1 MIVTMRF
8 LLGSLAAVVVI
19 TAANGQDAG
28 PARADWPHHGGSQFA
43 WRYSALDQ
51 VNTTNVKNLG
61 VAWAFQTGD
70 YGDSLQSTPLV
81 IDGVMYVSTA
91 YAQVFALDAATGRL
105 IWRYK
110 YPLSASVGRSGG
122 KAFRI
127 NRGLAV
133 SDGKVFLGTPDNL
146 LVAIDQKTGHELW
159 RVNVD
164 DSNQCGCSITSAPL
178 VVKDKIV
185 VGGSGGDNAHR
196 GYLTAFYAKTGRLA
210 WRWYVIPGPG
220 EKGHETWK
228 GQSWKT
234 GGGSPWLTGSFD
246 PDLNLL
252 YWGTGNAAGDFY
264 AGDRNSGE
272 KKDVN
277 LYTASVV
284 ALDPD
289 TGKLRWHFQE
299 VPNDVWD
306 FDSAYECILMDRPVN
321 GRMRKLLVHM
331 NKSGITFVLDRATGE
346 FVGVFSVPEV
356 QTWISGVTEDG
367 KLVGRR
373 EPEVGKTMNFCPT
386 PAGAKSWNEM
396 AYSPRTGLI
405 YTPTLEICVDIAA
418 VHQQADEGRFF
429 MSGSWDLKLPPNRQT
444 YSHVDAWDPV
454 TRKRVWSYPY
464 KYVLL
469 ASMLATAGD
478 LVFTGNPEGE
488 FFALDARTGAKL
500 WSFQTGA
507 GHRGSSISYSVNG
520 RQFIATPT
528 GWPVTNI
535 GAATQALFPDQVWR
549 NGSTVMAFALPDGS
563 K

>member
-1 MIVTMRF
+1 MDRTV
-8 LLGSLAAVVVI
+8 
-19 TAANGQDAG
+19 D
-28 PARADWPHHGGSQFA
+28 
-43 WRYSALDQ
+43 
-51 VNTTNVKNLG
+51 
-61 VAWAFQTGD
+61 
-70 YGDSLQSTPLV
+70 
-81 IDGVMYVSTA
+81 
-91 YAQVFALDAATGRL
+91 GRL
-105 IWRYK
+105 
-110 YPLSASVGRSGG
+110 
-122 KAFRI
+122 
-127 NRGLAV
+127 
-133 SDGKVFLGTPDNL
+133 
-146 LVAIDQKTGHELW
+146 
-159 RVNVD
+159 
-164 DSNQCGCSITSAPL
+164 
-178 VVKDKIV
+178 
-185 VGGSGGDNAHR
+185 
-196 GYLTAFYAKTGRLA
+196 
-210 WRWYVIPGPG
+210 
-220 EKGHETWK
+220 
-228 GQSWKT
+228 
-234 GGGSPWLTGSFD
+234 
-246 PDLNLL
+246 
-252 YWGTGNAAGDFY
+252 
-264 AGDRNSGE
+264 
-272 KKDVN
+272 
-277 LYTASVV
+277 
-284 ALDPD
+284 
-289 TGKLRWHFQE
+289 
-299 VPNDVWD
+299 
-306 FDSAYECILMDRPVN
+306 
-321 GRMRKLLVHM
+321 RKLLVHM
-331 NKSGITFVLDRATGE
+331 NKSGVTFVLDRATGE

-418 VHQQADEGRFF
+418 EHQQADEGRFF

-520 RQFIATPT
+520 RQYIATPT

-549 NGSTVMAFALPDGS
+549 NGSTVMVFALPDGS

>member
-1 MIVTMRF
+1 MR
-8 LLGSLAAVVVI
+8 
-19 TAANGQDAG
+19 
-28 PARADWPHHGGSQFA
+28 
-43 WRYSALDQ
+43 
-51 VNTTNVKNLG
+51 
-61 VAWAFQTGD
+61 
-70 YGDSLQSTPLV
+70 
-81 IDGVMYVSTA
+81 
-91 YAQVFALDAATGRL
+91 ATGRM

-110 YPLSASVGRSGG
+110 YPLPASAGRSGG
-122 KAFRI
+122 EAFRI

-133 SDGKVFLGTPDNL
+133 SEGKVFLGTPDSY
-146 LVAIDQKTGHELW
+146 LVAIDQKTGRELW
-159 RVNVD
+159 SVNVD

-178 VVKDKIV
+178 VVKDKVI

-228 GQSWKT
+228 GESWKT

-246 PDLNLL
+246 AELNLL

-264 AGDRNSGE
+264 AGDRNVGSKGGDSE
-272 KKDVN
+272 SDVN

-299 VPNDVWD
+299 IPNDVWD
-306 FDSAYECILMDRPVN
+306 FDSSYECILIDRAVQ

-331 NKSGITFVLDRATGE
+331 NKSGVTFVLDRVNGE
-346 FVGVFSVPEV
+346 FVGVFTVPEV

-373 EPEVGKTMNFCPT
+373 EPELGKTMNFCPT

-405 YTPTLEICVDIAA
+405 YTPTLEICVDITAE
-418 VHQQADEGRFF
+418 HQAPDEGRFF
-429 MSGSWDLKLPPNRQT
+429 MSGSWDLKLPPNRTT

-454 TRKRVWSYPY
+454 TGKRAWSYPY

-469 ASMLATAGD
+469 ASMLTTAGD

-507 GHRGSSISYSVNG
+507 GHRGSAVSYAVNG
-520 RQFIATPT
+520 KQYIATPT

-535 GAATQALFPDQVWR
+535 GAATQALFPGEVWR
-549 NGSTVMAFALPDGS
+549 NGSTVMVFALPDGS
-563 K
+563 KPAGPR

>member
-1 MIVTMRF
+1 MRF
-8 LLGSLAAVVVI
+8 LLVLLAV
-19 TAANGQDAG
+19 AAFGQDAG
-28 PARADWPHHGGSQFA
+28 PARSDWPAHGGSDYA
-43 WRYSALDQ
+43 WRYSGLDQ
-51 VNTTNVKNLG
+51 INTTNVKNLA

-81 IDGVMYVSTA
+81 IGGVMYVSTS
-91 YAQVFALDAATGRL
+91 YSQVFALDAATGRL

-110 YPLSASVGRSGG
+110 YPLRATVGRSGG
-122 KAFRI
+122 EAFRI

-133 SDGKVFLGTPDNL
+133 SDGEVFLGTPDSY

-178 VVKDKIV
+178 VVKDKVI

-210 WRWYVIPGPG
+210 WRWYVVPGPG

-228 GQSWKT
+228 GDSWKT

-264 AGDRNSGE
+264 AGDRNNGE
-272 KKDVN
+272 KSGVN

-299 VPNDVWD
+299 IPNDVWD
-306 FDSAYECILMDRPVN
+306 FDSAYECVLMDRMVN

-331 NKSGITFVLDRATGE
+331 NKSGVTFVLDRVTGE

-356 QTWISGVTEDG
+356 RTWISGITEDG
-367 KLVGRR
+367 RLVGRR
-373 EPEVGKTMNFCPT
+373 EPELGKTINVCPT

-405 YTPTLEICVDIAA
+405 YTPTLEICVDITAE
-418 VHQQADEGRFF
+418 HQQADEGRFF
-429 MSGSWDLKLPPNRQT
+429 MSGSWDLKLPPNRKT

-464 KYVLL
+464 QYVLL
-469 ASMLATAGD
+469 ASILATAGD

-488 FFALDARTGAKL
+488 FFALDARTGSKL

-520 RQFIATPT
+520 RQYVATPT

-535 GAATQALFPDQVWR
+535 GAASQALFPDQIWR
-549 NGSTVMAFALPDGS
+549 NGSTVMVFALPDRN

>member
-1 MIVTMRF
+1 MRF
-8 LLGSLAAVVVI
+8 LLALLGVTSVYAQDGAAG
-19 TAANGQDAG
+19 AN
-28 PARADWPHHGGSQFA
+28 WPHHGGSQFA
-43 WRYSALDQ
+43 WRYSALNQID
-51 VNTTNVKNLG
+51 TSNVKSLA

-70 YGDSLQSTPLV
+70 YGDSLQSTPIV
-81 IDGVMYVSTA
+81 IDGVMYVSTS

-110 YPLSASVGRSGG
+110 YPLSANVGRSGG
-122 KAFRI
+122 EAFRI

-133 SDGKVFLGTPDNL
+133 SGGKVFLGTPDSF
-146 LVAIDQKTGHELW
+146 LVAIDQKTGRELW
-159 RVNVD
+159 SVNVD

-178 VVKDKIV
+178 VVKDKVI

-220 EKGHETWK
+220 EKGHESWK
-228 GQSWKT
+228 GDSWKT

-246 PDLNLL
+246 AELNLL

-264 AGDRNSGE
+264 AGDRNASE
-272 KKDVN
+272 SKDVN

-299 VPNDVWD
+299 IPNDVWD
-306 FDSAYECILMDRPVN
+306 FDSSYECILMNREVQ

-331 NKSGITFVLDRATGE
+331 NKS
-346 FVGVFSVPEV
+346 VGVFSVPEV

-373 EPEVGKTMNFCPT
+373 EPELGKTINFCPT

-405 YTPTLEICVDIAA
+405 YTPTLEICVDITAE
-418 VHQQADEGRFF
+418 HQAADEGRFF
-429 MSGSWDLKLPPNRQT
+429 MSGSWDLKLPPNRAT

-454 TRKRVWSYPY
+454 TGKRAWSYPY

-478 LVFTGNPEGE
+478 LVFTGNPEGD

-507 GHRGSSISYSVNG
+507 GHRGSAVSYAVNG
-520 RQFIATPT
+520 KQYIATPT

-535 GAATQALFPDQVWR
+535 GAATQALFPEQVWR
-549 NGSTVMAFALPDGS
+549 NGSTMMVFALPGGS
-563 K
+563 R

>member
-1 MIVTMRF
+1 MRF
-8 LLGSLAAVVVI
+8 SLGLLVFVV
-19 TAANGQDAG
+19 ACAQDGGISGATQS
-28 PARADWPHHGGSQFA
+28 DWPHHGGSQFA

-51 VNTTNVKNLG
+51 INTANVKSLAA
-61 VAWAFQTGD
+61 AWAFQTGD
-70 YGDSLQSTPLV
+70 YGDSLQSTPIV
-81 IDGVMYVSTA
+81 IGGVMYISTS

-110 YPLSASVGRSGG
+110 YPLAGAEQSDGE
-122 KAFRI
+122 AFRI

-133 SDGKVFLGTPDNL
+133 SDGKVFLGTPDSF
-146 LVAIDQKTGHELW
+146 LVAIDQKTGSEVW
-159 RVNVD
+159 KVAVD
-164 DSNQCGCSITSAPL
+164 DSNQCGCGITSAPL
-178 VVKDKIV
+178 VVKDKVI
-185 VGGSGGDNAHR
+185 VGGSGGDDAHR
-196 GYLTAFYAKTGRLA
+196 GYLTAFYSKTGHLA

-228 GQSWKT
+228 GESWKT

-246 PDLNLL
+246 AELNLL

-264 AGDRNSGE
+264 AGDRKVESKNG
-272 KKDVN
+272 VN

-299 VPNDVWD
+299 IPNDVWD
-306 FDSAYECILMDRPVN
+306 FDSAYECVLIDRMVE
-321 GRMRKLLVHM
+321 GRVRKLLVHM
-331 NKSGITFVLDRATGE
+331 NKSGITFVLDRVTGE
-346 FVGVFSVPEV
+346 FVGVFTVPEL
-356 QTWISGVTEDG
+356 QTWISGVTKDG

-373 EPEVGKTMNFCPT
+373 DPELGKTMNFCPT
-386 PAGAKSWNEM
+386 PVGAKSWNEM
-396 AYSPRTGLI
+396 AYSPRTGLL
-405 YTPTLEICVDIAA
+405 YTPTLELCVDITAE
-418 VHQQADEGRFF
+418 HQAPEEGRSF
-429 MSGSWDLKLPPNRQT
+429 MSGNWTMTLPPNRET

-464 KYVLL
+464 KYVLA

-488 FFALDARTGAKL
+488 FFALDARTGTKL

-507 GHRGSSISYSVNG
+507 GNRGSAVSYAVNG
-520 RQFIATPT
+520 KQYIATPT
-528 GWPVTNI
+528 GWPMTNV
-535 GAATQALFPDQVWR
+535 GSLTQALFPDQVWR
-549 NGSTVMAFALPDGS
+549 NGSTMMVFALPDGLNRGGS

>member
-1 MIVTMRF
+1 M
-8 LLGSLAAVVVI
+8 
-19 TAANGQDAG
+19 
-28 PARADWPHHGGSQFA
+28 
-43 WRYSALDQ
+43 
-51 VNTTNVKNLG
+51 
-61 VAWAFQTGD
+61 
-70 YGDSLQSTPLV
+70 
-81 IDGVMYVSTA
+81 
-91 YAQVFALDAATGRL
+91 
-105 IWRYK
+105 
-110 YPLSASVGRSGG
+110 
-122 KAFRI
+122 
-127 NRGLAV
+127 
-133 SDGKVFLGTPDNL
+133 
-146 LVAIDQKTGHELW
+146 AIDQKTGHELW

-178 VVKDKIV
+178 VVKDKVI

-228 GQSWKT
+228 GDSWKI

-246 PDLNLL
+246 PELNLL

-264 AGDRNSGE
+264 AGDRNVGAR
-272 KKDVN
+272 KDVN

-284 ALDPD
+284 ALDPE

-299 VPNDVWD
+299 IPNDVWD
-306 FDSAYECILMDRPVN
+306 FDSAYECILMDRVVQ

-331 NKSGITFVLDRATGE
+331 NKSGVTFVLDRTNGE
-346 FVGVFSVPEV
+346 FVGVFTVPEL

-373 EPEVGKTMNFCPT
+373 EPELGKTINFCPT

-405 YTPTLEICVDIAA
+405 YTPTLEICVDITAE
-418 VHQQADEGRFF
+418 HQAPDEGRFF
-429 MSGSWDLKLPPNRQT
+429 MSGAWNLKLPPNRKT

-454 TRKRVWSYPY
+454 TGKRVWSYPY

-488 FFALDARTGAKL
+488 FFALDARSGAKL

-507 GHRGSSISYSVNG
+507 GHRGSSVSYAVNG
-520 RQFIATPT
+520 RQYIATPT

-549 NGSTVMAFALPDGS
+549 NGSTVMVFALPEGS
-563 K
+563 KAGGAQ

>member
-1 MIVTMRF
+1 
-8 LLGSLAAVVVI
+8 
-19 TAANGQDAG
+19 
-28 PARADWPHHGGSQFA
+28 
-43 WRYSALDQ
+43 
-51 VNTTNVKNLG
+51 
-61 VAWAFQTGD
+61 
-70 YGDSLQSTPLV
+70 
-81 IDGVMYVSTA
+81 
-91 YAQVFALDAATGRL
+91 
-105 IWRYK
+105 
-110 YPLSASVGRSGG
+110 
-122 KAFRI
+122 
-127 NRGLAV
+127 
-133 SDGKVFLGTPDNL
+133 
-146 LVAIDQKTGHELW
+146 
-159 RVNVD
+159 VNVD

-178 VVKDKIV
+178 VVKDKVI

-228 GQSWKT
+228 GESWKT

-246 PDLNLL
+246 PALNLL

-264 AGDRNSGE
+264 AGDRNSGA
-272 KKDVN
+272 KSDVN

-299 VPNDVWD
+299 IPNDVWD
-306 FDSAYECILMDRPVN
+306 FDSSYECILMDRMVN
-321 GRMRKLLVHM
+321 GQMRKLLVHM
-331 NKSGITFVLDRATGE
+331 NKSGVTFVLDRVTGE
-346 FVGVFSVPEV
+346 FVGVFTVPEV

-373 EPEVGKTMNFCPT
+373 EPELGKTINFCPT

-405 YTPTLEICVDIAA
+405 YTPTLEICVDITAE
-418 VHQQADEGRFF
+418 HQQADEGRFF
-429 MSGSWDLKLPPNRQT
+429 MSGSWDLKLPPNRRT

-464 KYVLL
+464 QYVLL
-469 ASMLATAGD
+469 ASILATAGD

-507 GHRGSSISYSVNG
+507 GHRGSAVSYAVNG

-549 NGSTVMAFALPDGS
+549 NGSTVMVFGLPDQN